1 MAMAE
6 ILRGVQRNSVANKS
20 PITVRDQEEV
30 LSKLLQNSRNG
41 MVYNW
46 IPVVVLGQKKEN
58 A

>member
-6 ILRGVQRNSVANKS
+6 VLRGVQRNSVGNKS
-20 PITVRDQEEV
+20 QITVKDQEEA

-46 IPVVVLGQKKEN
+46 IPVVVLGQKKEQS
-58 A
+58 

>member
-6 ILRGVQRNSVANKS
+6 VLRGVQRNSRANKS
-20 PITVRDQEEV
+20 PIKVRDQEEI

-46 IPVVVLGQKKEN
+46 IPIVVLGQKKEL

>member
-6 ILRGVQRNSVANKS
+6 VLRGVRRNSGANKS
-20 PITVRDQEEV
+20 PITVWDQEEI
-30 LSKLLQNSRNG
+30 LSSLLQNSRNG

-46 IPVVVLGQKKEN
+46 IPVVVLGQKKEQ

>member
-6 ILRGVQRNSVANKS
+6 ILRGVKRNSEANKS
-20 PITVRDQEEV
+20 LITVKDQEEV
-30 LSKLLQNSRNG
+30 LFKLLQNSRNG

-46 IPVVVLGQKKEN
+46 IPVVVLGLKKEQ